1 MFSNEDGGTC
11 VTDLKPITIEF
22 KDVFQPLPKS
32 LLEKVICIHDAF
44 FFFLLTMECFA
55 TVQGPTNVLFSEL
68 WKCFSATQQQE

>member
-32 LLEKVICIHDAF
+32 LLEMVIYIHDAY
-44 FFFLLTMECFA
+44 FLFLNLECFLCY
-55 TVQGPTNVLFSEL
+55 GIGSH
-68 WKCFSATQQQE
+68 